1 MILNG
6 KMQVRGVY
14 NMGKT
19 NAVKNLYFEIMTFNY
34 IKMYMDLLFTSKG
47 SCLNKKSI
55 FIPYAILMILG
66 FYLLYNFTVGS
77 VILASLIF
85 IFSPVLLI
93 WVNVKYYNVKNMY
106 MVITNSG
113 MLEKIKNIIGIE
125 KFNKINDSEI
135 SLVKILKIMNEKG
148 AESLPS

>member
-1 MILNG
+1 
-6 KMQVRGVY
+6 
-14 NMGKT
+14 MGKT

-34 IKMYMDLLFTSKG
+34 IKMYIELLFTSKG

-66 FYLLYNFTVGS
+66 FYLLYNLSLGS

-85 IFSPVLLI
+85 LLSPVLLI

-106 MVITNSG
+106 MTITNSA
-113 MLEKIKNIIGIE
+113 MLEKIKNIIGLE
-125 KFNKINDSEI
+125 KFNKISDGEV

>member
-1 MILNG
+1 
-6 KMQVRGVY
+6 
-14 NMGKT
+14 MGKT

-34 IKMYMDLLFTSKG
+34 IKMYIDLLFTSKG

-66 FYLLYNFTVGS
+66 FYLLYNLSLGS
-77 VILASLIF
+77 VIFASLIF
-85 IFSPVLLI
+85 LFSPVLLI

-106 MVITNSG
+106 MTITNSA
-113 MLEKIKNIIGIE
+113 MLEKIKNIIGLE
-125 KFNKINDSEI
+125 KFNKISDGEV

-148 AESLPS
+148 VESLPS